1 MLNNYNP
8 DVLSCIANL
17 SNDEIFTPPNL
28 AIEMLDLLPA
38 ELWSDPNAT
47 FLDPVTKSGVFL
59 REITKRLIVGL
70 ESQIPDL
77 QERINHILT
86 KQVFGIAITEL
97 TSLLTRRSVYCS
109 KIANHEKYS
118 ICTDFN
124 DEQGNISFKNIQHTF
139 LTANG
144 KEATKCLY
152 CGASKAVYD
161 RGDTAETYAYN
172 FIHTENPTTLFKQ
185 KNMRFDV
192 IIGNPPYQLN
202 DGGGTGSSAIP
213 IYHKFIQQAKKLNPR
228 YLIMIVPARWFT
240 GGRGLDEFRDEMLNE
255 KRISELHDFP
265 NASDCF
271 PGVEIKGGVCYF
283 LWEKDYESTT
293 KILTHSDKEIVS
305 KSERYLLEKGAET
318 FIRYNEIIPILHKVQ
333 KFNEKSFADIISAND
348 PFGFD
353 TRVEG
358 SYKRVKPQFKKEP
371 FKNSVKFYY
380 NGWQKE
386 GLGYIG
392 ENNIRKNQEM
402 TNDYKVLIT
411 KAWGTGDM
419 TKDWLQPLLVEPK
432 SCCTETYL
440 VIGPFASKKRA
451 ENVIT
456 YTQTK
461 FFHLLVSLIKITQ
474 NAMKKVYQFVPL
486 QDFSK
491 PWTDEEL
498 YAKYGLNEEEI
509 AFIESMIKPME

>member
-38 ELWSDPNAT
+38 ELWSNPNAT
-47 FLDPVTKSGVFL
+47 FFDPATKTGVFL

-152 CGASKAVYD
+152 CGASKEVYD
-161 RGDTAETYAYN
+161 RGENAESHAYN
-172 FIHTENPTTLFKQ
+172 FIHTEDPTTLFKQ

-192 IIGNPPYQLN
+192 IIGNPPYNLS
-202 DGGGTGSSAIP
+202 DGGDNNEETRTRGGAIP
-213 IYHKFIQQAKKLNPR
+213 LYHKFVQQAKKLTPR
-228 YLIMIVPARWFT
+228 YLLMIIPSRWFA
-240 GGRGLDEFRDEMLNE
+240 GGRGLDDFREEMLSDA
-255 KRISELHDFP
+255 RIRKIIDFP
-265 NASDCF
+265 ISFDCF
-271 PGVEIKGGVCYF
+271 PSVEIKGGVCYF
-283 LWEKDYESTT
+283 LWDRDNKGICEIKTLRGKNES
-293 KILTHSDKEIVS
+293 IM
-305 KSERYLLEKGAET
+305 ERSLLEKNCDI
-318 FIRYNEIIPILHKVQ
+318 FIRYNEAIPIFRKVSMLNETSFSNLISTQ
-333 KFNEKSFADIISAND
+333 K
-348 PFGFD
+348 PFGFR
-353 TRVEG
+353 TF
-358 SYKRVKPQFKKEP
+358 FKGKINP
-371 FKNSVKFYY
+371 FKGSIKIYGNK
-380 NGWQKE
+380 NI
-386 GLGYIG
+386 GYISPHEVIQNNDWIKEHKIYITMAYGAG
-392 ENNIRKNQEM
+392 EDFPHQIINKPF
-402 TNDYKVLIT
+402 Y
-411 KAWGTGDM
+411 G
-419 TKDWLQPLLVEPK
+419 EPN

-440 VIGPFASKKRA
+440 VIGPFSSEKIALNSLS
-451 ENVIT
+451 
-456 YTQTK
+456 YMQTK
-461 FFHLLVSLIKITQ
+461 FFRFLVLLRKNTQ
-474 NAMKKVYQFVPL
+474 HAAKGVYQFVPL

-491 PWTDEEL
+491 SWTDKEL